1 MTTTSSARTPTPED
15 RYPAELL
22 AQFRSDGYWRD
33 ESLAGWVDHW
43 AAAKPDAVF
52 VSDGDESLTWGQLRG
67 QSSRLGAQLRG
78 LGVEPGDRVL
88 VQLPNWSE
96 FVVVYVALARIGAVL
111 VPTMPIYRHDEV
123 RYVLDHSQAKVCFI
137 PTTFRGFDHAAM
149 LAALQPECGG
159 LAAVVTVRGR
169 AEGALA
175 LEDLVAGD
183 DVPGEDVLGA
193 PPSADAPHAIIYTSG
208 TEARPKGCHHTF
220 NTFCFT
226 VYGLGQQILGYGPD
240 SVVFMPSP
248 ITHATGLAMGVAAPL
263 VLGSAV
269 HLMPVWEPGDGLR
282 RIAAHRCT
290 HTMSA
295 TPFVRMALDAL
306 DDQVDLSSLRVW
318 ASAGAP
324 IPEVLLTEFRDK
336 VPTCTL
342 LPVYGNSEGLLATA
356 CRLDDP
362 PVKTVSS
369 DGRPNPGVRM
379 ELRDLEGQV
388 VPQGQE
394 GEITFGGPG
403 LMLGYWG
410 DPDRTRAAIGSHG
423 LLSTGDLGR
432 LDADGY
438 LRVTGR
444 IKDIIIRG
452 GTNIS
457 AREVEDNLLAHPA
470 VAAVAVV
477 GVPDERLGE
486 IACAF
491 VVPKGEAPTLEVL
504 TAFLRDERRIAVQK
518 LPERLRIVEQLPM
531 TATGKIQ
538 KFVLKAQAAEA

>member
-1 MTTTSSARTPTPED
+1 MTTSPAAPAPAPGD
-15 RYPAELL
+15 RYPVVRTE
-22 AQFRSDGYWRD
+22 QFRQQAHWRD
-33 ESLAGWVDHW
+33 ESLTQWVDHW
-43 AAAKPDAVF
+43 AAAKPDAV
-52 VSDGDESLTWGQLRG
+52 VVTDGDVGLTWSELRA
-67 QSSRLGAQLRG
+67 QSRRLALRLKA
-78 LGVEPGDRVL
+78 LGVEPGDRVQ
-88 VQLPNWSE
+88 VQLPNWAE
-96 FVVVYVALARIGAVL
+96 FVVIYAAIARVGAVL

-123 RYVLDHSQAKVCFI
+123 RYVLDHSQARVSFI
-137 PTTFRGFDHAAM
+137 PTTFRGFDYAEM
-149 LAALQPECGG
+149 LATLRPDCPA
-159 LAAVVTVRGR
+159 LAAVVTVRGEVEGMLSL
-169 AEGALA
+169 AELLSGG
-175 LEDLVAGD
+175 EEPSD
-183 DVPGEDVLGA
+183 DELGPPPG
-193 PPSADAPHAIIYTSG
+193 ADAAHAIIYTSG

-220 NTFCFT
+220 NTFTFT
-226 VYGLGQQILGYGPD
+226 VYGLGEQIMGYTPE

-269 HLMPVWEPGDGLR
+269 HLMPVWEPSDGLR
-282 RIAAHRCT
+282 RIAEYRCT

-306 DDQVDLSSLRVW
+306 TPEVDLSSLRVW

-324 IPEVLLTEFRDK
+324 IPEVLLTEFREK

-342 LPVYGNSEGLLATA
+342 LPVYGNSEALLATA

-362 PVKTVSS
+362 PDKTISS
-369 DGRPNPGVRM
+369 DGRPNPGVEM
-379 ELRDLEGQV
+379 ELRDPEGQV
-388 VPQGQE
+388 VRAGEE

-403 LMLGYWG
+403 LMLGYWN
-410 DPDRTRAAIGSHG
+410 DPEKTRAAIDERG
-423 LLSTGDLGR
+423 LLATGDLGR
-432 LDADGY
+432 FDQDGY

-457 AREVEDNLLAHPA
+457 AREVEDNLLAHEA

-477 GVPDERLGE
+477 GVPDPRLGE

-491 VVPKGEAPTLEVL
+491 VVPKGEAPTLEQL
-504 TAFLRDERRIAVQK
+504 CAFLKDERRIAMQK
-518 LPERLRIVEQLPM
+518 LPEQLRIVDQLPM

-538 KFVLKAQAAEA
+538 KFLLKAQVTGG